1 MARKKPTVQSSSVPL
16 AQRITS
22 VSSDTR
28 SRNASS
34 SSTGSG
40 ASVATLERGT
50 HAHAAQMVAWLKS
63 RAETLDN
70 ERRSLAD
77 QLQALETRIQR
88 DIDTA
93 AKWQLKADELAA
105 TKAESSSI
113 EDRFAEA
120 LRKKKEAK
128 PEETKPE
135 EAEAEANDD

>member
-28 SRNASS
+28 SRNA
-34 SSTGSG
+34 
-40 ASVATLERGT
+40 ERGT